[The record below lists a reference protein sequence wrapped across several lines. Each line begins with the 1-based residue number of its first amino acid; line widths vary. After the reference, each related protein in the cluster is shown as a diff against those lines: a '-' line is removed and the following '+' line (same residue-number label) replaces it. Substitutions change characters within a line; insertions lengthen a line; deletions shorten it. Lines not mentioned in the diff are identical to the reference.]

1 MKILEVH
8 FKTHNPTT
16 LNAQGADEGTQY
28 RSTIMYHNELQKS
41 QALRS
46 IEEHQK
52 LFKNPIVTEVVPAP
66 RFWPAEKFHQ
76 DYYNKNPNDGYSQY
90 NIPPK
95 LEKVR
100 DMPEF

>member
-1 MKILEVH
+1 M
-8 FKTHNPTT
+8 FK
-16 LNAQGADEGTQY
+16 D
-28 RSTIMYHNELQKS
+28 
-41 QALRS
+41 
-46 IEEHQK
+46 
-52 LFKNPIVTEVVPAP
+52 PIVTEVVPAP
-66 RFWPAEKFHQ
+66 KFWPAEKFHQ